1 MLRPFDKESLKNS
14 ETKDAKSS
22 CLTLK
27 GKYSILIFVS
37 LENLEWIKGD
47 SECSIGSPTTPNLY
61 NLDIPILVNC

>member
-14 ETKDAKSS
+14 ETKGTKSS
-22 CLTLK
+22 SLTLK

-47 SECSIGSPTTPNLY
+47 SECSIGSPTTPHVY
-61 NLDIPILVNC
+61 NLDIPILINC